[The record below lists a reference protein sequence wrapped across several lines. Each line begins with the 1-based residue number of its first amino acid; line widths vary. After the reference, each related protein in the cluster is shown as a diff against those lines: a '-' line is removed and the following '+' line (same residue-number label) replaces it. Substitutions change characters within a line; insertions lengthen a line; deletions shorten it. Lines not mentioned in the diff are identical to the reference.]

1 MNEFEAITDLDK
13 GFAITKLDDKYG
25 FVNEN
30 FEVVVE
36 FKYDKVNSFHENFAI
51 VSLVNKSKYVN
62 SQNEEIIYLTDK
74 YSFINTQGEEVI
86 SFKYDHMFDFQ
97 DGVSIV
103 TLNNKCSLINT
114 LGEELIPFKY
124 DYIDDFIEG
133 QAVVSLNKKYGI
145 INQKGEEIIPCKY
158 NQMWTCYTEK
168 KIFRVFRLEDKYGF
182 ITEEGNE
189 ILLNEYKDIILGN
202 RTLYYSKYK
211 GNIIYVMMDK
221 YEYERYIV
229 FFGEKEEFKEWLY
242 KNEVINYD
250 EYINHIN
257 KIEQQLLEN

>member
-62 SQNEEIIYLTDK
+62 SQNEEIIPY
-74 YSFINTQGEEVI
+74 
-86 SFKYDHMFDFQ
+86 
-97 DGVSIV
+97 
-103 TLNNKCSLINT
+103 
-114 LGEELIPFKY
+114 
-124 DYIDDFIEG
+124 
-133 QAVVSLNKKYGI
+133 
-145 INQKGEEIIPCKY
+145 KY